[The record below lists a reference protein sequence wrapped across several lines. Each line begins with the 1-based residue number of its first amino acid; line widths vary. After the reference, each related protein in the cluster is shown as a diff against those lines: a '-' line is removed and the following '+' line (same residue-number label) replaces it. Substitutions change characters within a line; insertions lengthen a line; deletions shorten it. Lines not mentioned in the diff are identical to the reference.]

1 MSELIEKQIEDL
13 KKEIQ
18 KLESQLKTESVGQ
31 KNLFNSVDYKNLLNE
46 VFGVNELPDSVVE
59 KESSEARKTHIL
71 DLLDSVKAQV
81 KESLDK
87 KSSVSV
93 DDNTSEFTN
102 TDPIAYLKNLGY
114 NVEFESKISDK
125 NEFENSEEPEVKDDK
140 LNLNHLFNSLKNKID
155 HVVEK
160 TPDSV
165 KENIKSGIS
174 SAAVLAENLKN
185 KVRVSTENSVE
196 KLKELKEQVALK
208 KELETMYPGLS
219 VLEINK
225 DYVSFTLA
233 GFDNFE
239 FISYDDATIG
249 TIHFHEVDHNE
260 SSQTTI
266 DGTHYTKHKLH
277 IEKCATFDV
286 NEDLFID
293 DIEGIS
299 IYIQEN
305 FDFKNFQEI

>member
-1 MSELIEKQIEDL
+1 MSKIEKQIEEL

-18 KLESQLKTESVGQ
+18 KLESQLKTEPV
-31 KNLFNSVDYKNLLNE
+31 NYKTLLNE
-46 VFGVNELPDSVVE
+46 VFGVNELHEDVTE
-59 KESSEARKTHIL
+59 KETRETGKPNIL
-71 DLLDSVKAQV
+71 DLLDSVKTQV
-81 KESLDK
+81 TESLNK
-87 KSSVSV
+87 KSSDSV

-114 NVEFESKISDK
+114 NVEFESKINDK
-125 NEFENSEEPEVKDDK
+125 TESEDSEDTEVKNDK
-140 LNLNHLFNSLKNKID
+140 SSLNNLFNSLKNKID
-155 HVVEK
+155 TVVEK

-174 SAAVLAENLKN
+174 SATVLAENLKN
-185 KVRVSTENSVE
+185 KVRASTESSVE
-196 KLKELKEQVALK
+196 KLKELKEQVAIK

-219 VLEINK
+219 VLEINN

-266 DGTHYTKHKLH
+266 DGTHYAKHKLH
-277 IEKCATFDV
+277 IERCATFDV

-293 DIEGIS
+293 DIDGIS
-299 IYIQEN
+299 SYIQEN
-305 FDFKNFQEI
+305 FEYKNFQEI